1 MENLEQHTIS
11 VSDLK
16 QRLEARAAGTDD
28 FVLVD
33 CREPDEFAESRIDG
47 SVLIPKGEFLSG
59 AAFGELPAGKQV
71 VIHCRSG
78 KRSAEALEACLTR
91 GLTDAVHV
99 AGGILAW
106 QEAYEN

>member
-11 VSDLK
+11 VADLK

-47 SVLIPKGEFLSG
+47 SVLIPKGEFLTG
-59 AAFGELPAGKQV
+59 EAFAKLPVGKQV

-78 KRSAEALEACLTR
+78 KRSADALEAAVAH

-99 AGGILAW
+99 GGGILAW
-106 QEAYEN
+106 QEAYGV